1 MIVALAARLETKG
14 REPVVK
20 PEWGTKRTCQSCGT
34 AFYDMR
40 RVPIVCPKCGTQ
52 FDPDVFSK
60 ARRSRP
66 QPVEEKKA
74 PPPKPEPAAEGAEIE
89 IELPEG
95 DEEFV
100 EVEEEGGEEED
111 VIEDA
116 SELDAEDPVV
126 GKVEKDEDSA

>member
-1 MIVALAARLETKG
+1 M
-14 REPVVK
+14 K
-20 PEWGTKRTCQSCGT
+20 PEWGTKRTCQSCGA

-52 FDPDVFSK
+52 FDPEVFTK
-60 ARRSRP
+60 TRRRA

-74 PPPKPEPAAEGAEIE
+74 PPPKPAPVEEGAEIE
-89 IELPEG
+89 IGLPEG
-95 DEEFV
+95 DEEFT
-100 EVEEEGGEEED
+100 EVEEEGAEEED

-126 GKVEKDEDSA
+126 GKVEKDDDQP